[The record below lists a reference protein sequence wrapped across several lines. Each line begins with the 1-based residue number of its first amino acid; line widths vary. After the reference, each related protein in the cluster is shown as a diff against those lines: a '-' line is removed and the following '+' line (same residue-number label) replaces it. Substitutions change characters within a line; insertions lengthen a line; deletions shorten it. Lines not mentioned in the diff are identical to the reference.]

1 MFDADLSDEVVGV
14 RCGVDVVFKVV
25 AVADTVKPASM
36 QAVTVAV
43 TATVLVTVKNDSGVG
58 RTIFN

>member
-1 MFDADLSDEVVGV
+1 MKVVGV
-14 RCGVDVVFKVV
+14 GCGVDLVFKVL

-43 TATVLVTVKNDSGVG
+43 TATVLVMAKKASDAG